1 MPNYSSKNKKQGTGG
16 VPLRHKYLVLLFNE
30 PCLEEQVSRELPYAR
45 EEADLKIETQISS
58 SNYLLIRDQIS
69 HSGMATNANSNKN
82 KFFVYM

>member
-16 VPLRHKYLVLLFNE
+16 VPLRHKSLVLLFNE
-30 PCLEEQVSRELPYAR
+30 EQVSREVPNAR